1 MEIVKVGGKCAI
13 VGCNL
18 RHIYGSTLCFKHARI
33 LNEEGHKAKSVEEVP
48 WWEEGGIATEGG
60 EKGVVRCDDD
70 PSLHY
75 GLCEFDT
82 RDGICWHCKNMV
94 HPDIHLIHL
103 ICNRRFG
110 RRLLQPYGILGP
122 SGEDLDPELL
132 EALDRILEPL
142 ELRDVTSHSSL
153 PPHERVKALQ
163 EMDDREHILSELGAQ
178 FPDWRERGLDQFD
191 FDPNGVGLGYS
202 ISRLYDDIHAFNQE
216 EWGPEWAIEWGL
228 GGDPVG
234 LESSS
239 VAEGDTEM
247 HPVGY
252 ILGAGYLW
260 FVLQMVI
267 DSEGELIGLLAND
280 IGIAIAFAPLWLIN
294 KIFQRRI
301 SDVEEESEEPT
312 TNIRE
317 AGTNSSLAR
326 KQLIATTIVMAIG
339 FLLPWRLGGWEWG
352 QTFNGLEELRWAP
365 SELSFWL
372 FDARDLF
379 YGISTTEWLS
389 IVIRSA
395 LPLVFLL
402 TFASTWYMHLRGKDS
417 FSRTASRIH
426 LYVFGLWYTLV
437 FLGWGMTFPSEYDIG
452 LYITAI
458 AGIGLDTTPDGIM
471 SKYIRRDG

>member
-1 MEIVKVGGKCAI
+1 ME
-13 VGCNL
+13 
-18 RHIYGSTLCFKHARI
+18 
-33 LNEEGHKAKSVEEVP
+33 SVEEVP
-48 WWEEGGIATEGG
+48 WWEDGGVATEDGK
-60 EKGVVRCDDD
+60 EDVVRCDDD
-70 PSLHY
+70 PSMHY

-234 LESSS
+234 LESWP
-239 VAEGDTEM
+239 VVGGETEM

-252 ILGAGYLW
+252 IIGAGYLW
-260 FVLQMVI
+260 YVFQFVMDTNGEALELFA
-267 DSEGELIGLLAND
+267 SEIGV
-280 IGIAIAFAPLWLIN
+280 AIAFAPLWLIN

-301 SDVEEESEEPT
+301 TDEDEGPPEEPSP
-312 TNIRE
+312 NISE
-317 AGTNSSLAR
+317 AGNHSSLAR
-326 KQLIATTIVMAIG
+326 KQLSATTIAMAIG
-339 FLLPWRLGGWEWG
+339 FLLPWGLGGWEWE
-352 QTFNGLEELRWAP
+352 QTFNGLEDLRWAP
-365 SELSFWL
+365 SNLSFWL
-372 FDARDLF
+372 FDAPDLF
-379 YGISTTEWLS
+379 YGISTTEWLGM
-389 IVIRSA
+389 VIRSA
-395 LPLVFLL
+395 LPLIFLL
-402 TFASTWYMHLRGKDS
+402 ALASTWYMHFQGNDS

-426 LYVFGLWYTLV
+426 IYLFVIWYGMVSLDWGVTLP
-437 FLGWGMTFPSEYDIG
+437 TEYDIG
-452 LYITAI
+452 LYIAGI
-458 AGIGLDTTPDGIM
+458 SGIGLDTTPEGIM
-471 SKYIRRDG
+471 SKHIRRGGQ

>member
-1 MEIVKVGGKCAI
+1 M
-13 VGCNL
+13 
-18 RHIYGSTLCFKHARI
+18 
-33 LNEEGHKAKSVEEVP
+33 EEVP
-48 WWEEGGIATEGG
+48 WWEDGGVATEDGK
-60 EKGVVRCDDD
+60 EDVVRCDDD
-70 PSLHY
+70 PSMHY

-228 GGDPVG
+228 GGDPV
-234 LESSS
+234 LHDSSP
-239 VAEGDTEM
+239 VVEGETEM

-252 ILGAGYLW
+252 IVGAGYLW
-260 FVLQMVI
+260 YVFQFVMDTDGEALELFA
-267 DSEGELIGLLAND
+267 SE
-280 IGIAIAFAPLWLIN
+280 IGIAIAFGPLWLIN

-301 SDVEEESEEPT
+301 SDVEEEEPEEPPP
-312 TNIRE
+312 NISE
-317 AGTNSSLAR
+317 AGTQSGLAR
-326 KQLIATTIVMAIG
+326 KQLTATTIVMAIG
-339 FLLPWRLGGWEWG
+339 FLLPWGLGGWEWE
-352 QTFNGLEELRWAP
+352 QTFNGLEDLRWAP
-365 SELSFWL
+365 SNLSFWL
-372 FDARDLF
+372 FDAPDLL
-379 YGISTTEWLS
+379 YGISTTEWLGM
-389 IVIRSA
+389 VIRSA
-395 LPLVFLL
+395 LPLIFFLAL
-402 TFASTWYMHLRGKDS
+402 ASTWYMHFQGNDS

-426 LYVFGLWYTLV
+426 IYLFVIWYGMVSLDWGVTLP
-437 FLGWGMTFPSEYDIG
+437 TEYDIG
-452 LYITAI
+452 LYIAGI
-458 AGIGLDTTPDGIM
+458 SGIGLDTTPEGIM
-471 SKYIRRDG
+471 SKHIRRGGQ

>member
-1 MEIVKVGGKCAI
+1 M
-13 VGCNL
+13 
-18 RHIYGSTLCFKHARI
+18 
-33 LNEEGHKAKSVEEVP
+33 EEVP
-48 WWEEGGIATEGG
+48 WWEDGGVATEDGK
-60 EKGVVRCDDD
+60 EDVVRCDDD
-70 PSLHY
+70 PSMHY

-228 GGDPVG
+228 GGDPV
-234 LESSS
+234 LHDSSP
-239 VAEGDTEM
+239 VVEGETEM

-252 ILGAGYLW
+252 IVGAGYLW
-260 FVLQMVI
+260 YVFQFVMDTDGEALELFA
-267 DSEGELIGLLAND
+267 SE
-280 IGIAIAFAPLWLIN
+280 IGIAIAFGPLWLIN

-301 SDVEEESEEPT
+301 SDVEEEEPEEPPP
-312 TNIRE
+312 NISE
-317 AGTNSSLAR
+317 AGTQSGLAR
-326 KQLIATTIVMAIG
+326 KQLTITTIVMAIG
-339 FLLPWRLGGWEWG
+339 FLLPWGLGGWEWE
-352 QTFNGLEELRWAP
+352 QTFNGLEDLRWAP
-365 SELSFWL
+365 SNLSFWL
-372 FDARDLF
+372 FDAPDLF
-379 YGISTTEWLS
+379 YGISTTEWLGM
-389 IVIRSA
+389 VIRSA
-395 LPLVFLL
+395 LPLIFLL
-402 TFASTWYMHLRGKDS
+402 ALASTWYMHFQGNDS

-426 LYVFGLWYTLV
+426 IYLFVIWYGMVSLDWGVTLP
-437 FLGWGMTFPSEYDIG
+437 TEYDIG
-452 LYITAI
+452 LYIAGI
-458 AGIGLDTTPDGIM
+458 SGIGLDTTPEGIM
-471 SKYIRRDG
+471 SKHIRRGGQ

>member
-1 MEIVKVGGKCAI
+1 VRVGGKCAI
-13 VGCNL
+13 DGCNL
-18 RHIYGSTLCFKHARI
+18 RHIYGSALCFKHTRI
-33 LNEEGHKAKSVEEVP
+33 LQEEGHKVESVGEVP
-48 WWEEGGIATEGG
+48 WWEEGGIATEDG
-60 EKGVVRCDDD
+60 EEGVVRCDDD
-70 PSLHY
+70 PSLNY

-153 PPHERVKALQ
+153 PPQERVKALQ

-191 FDPNGVGLGYS
+191 FNPNGVGLGYS

-234 LESSS
+234 LESSPVVGS
-239 VAEGDTEM
+239 ETEM

-252 ILGAGYLW
+252 IVGAGYLW
-260 FVLQMVI
+260 YVLQFIM
-267 DSEGELIGLLAND
+267 DTDGEALGLLTTD

-294 KIFQRRI
+294 KIFQRSI
-301 SDVEEESEEPT
+301 DDVEEEPPEEPPP
-312 TNIRE
+312 NINE

-326 KQLIATTIVMAIG
+326 KQLTATTIAMAIG
-339 FLLPWRLGGWEWG
+339 FLLPWGLGGWEWG
-352 QTFNGLEELRWAP
+352 QTFNGLEDLRWAP
-365 SELSFWL
+365 SNLSFWL
-372 FDARDLF
+372 FDAPDLF

-389 IVIRSA
+389 MVIRSA

-402 TFASTWYMHLRGKDS
+402 TLGSTWYMHLKGKDS

-426 LYVFGLWYTLV
+426 LCVFALWYTLV
-437 FLGWGMTFPSEYDIG
+437 FLDWGVTLPSEYDIG

-458 AGIGLDTTPDGIM
+458 AGIALDTTPEGIM
-471 SKYIRRDG
+471 SKHIRKGG

>member
-1 MEIVKVGGKCAI
+1 MKVGGKCAI
-13 VGCNL
+13 AGCNL
-18 RHIYGSTLCFKHARI
+18 RHIYGSSLCFKHTRI
-33 LNEEGHKAKSVEEVP
+33 LHEEGHKAKSAEEVP

-122 SGEDLDPELL
+122 GGEDLDPELL

-142 ELRDVTSHSSL
+142 ELRDVASHSSL
-153 PPHERVKALQ
+153 PPQDRVKALQ

-178 FPDWRERGLDQFD
+178 FPDWKERGLEQFD

-239 VAEGDTEM
+239 VAEGETEM

-252 ILGAGYLW
+252 IVGAGYLW

-280 IGIAIAFAPLWLIN
+280 IGIAIAFAPIWLIN

-301 SDVEEESEEPT
+301 SDVEEESEEPPP
-312 TNIRE
+312 NIRE

-326 KQLIATTIVMAIG
+326 KQLTVTTIVMAIG
-339 FLLPWRLGGWEWG
+339 FILPWGLLGWEWG
-352 QTFNGLEELRWAP
+352 GTFNGLEDLRWAP
-365 SELSFWL
+365 SNLSFWL
-372 FDARDLF
+372 FDAPDLF
-379 YGISTTEWLS
+379 YGISTTEWLGM
-389 IVIRSA
+389 VIRSA

-402 TFASTWYMHLRGKDS
+402 TFASTWYMHVQGNDS

-426 LYVFGLWYTLV
+426 IYLFAIWYAMV
-437 FLGWGMTFPSEYDIG
+437 FLDWGVTLPTEYDIG

-458 AGIGLDTTPDGIM
+458 SGIGLDTTPDGIM

>member
-1 MEIVKVGGKCAI
+1 M
-13 VGCNL
+13 
-18 RHIYGSTLCFKHARI
+18 
-33 LNEEGHKAKSVEEVP
+33 EEVP
-48 WWEEGGIATEGG
+48 WWEDGGVATEDGA
-60 EKGVVRCDDD
+60 EDVVRCDDD
-70 PSLHY
+70 PSMHY

-103 ICNRRFG
+103 ISNRRFG

-122 SGEDLDPELL
+122 GGEDLDPELL

-228 GGDPVG
+228 GGDPV
-234 LESSS
+234 LHESSP
-239 VAEGDTEM
+239 VVEGETEM

-252 ILGAGYLW
+252 IVGAGYLW
-260 FVLQMVI
+260 FVLQSVI
-267 DSEGELIGLLAND
+267 DSDGELLELLASD

-301 SDVEEESEEPT
+301 SDAEEEEPEEAPP
-312 TNIRE
+312 NISE
-317 AGTNSSLAR
+317 AGTQSGLAR
-326 KQLIATTIVMAIG
+326 KQLTTTTIVMAIG
-339 FLLPWRLGGWEWG
+339 FLLPWGLGGWEWE
-352 QTFNGLEELRWAP
+352 QTFNGLEDLRWAP
-365 SELSFWL
+365 SNLSFWL
-372 FDARDLF
+372 FDAPDLF
-379 YGISTTEWLS
+379 YGISTTEWLGM
-389 IVIRSA
+389 VIRSA
-395 LPLVFLL
+395 LPLIFLFAL
-402 TFASTWYMHLRGKDS
+402 ASTWYMHFQGNDS

-426 LYVFGLWYTLV
+426 IYLFVIWYGMVSLDWGVTLP
-437 FLGWGMTFPSEYDIG
+437 TEYDIG
-452 LYITAI
+452 LYIAGI
-458 AGIGLDTTPDGIM
+458 SGIGLDTTPDGI
-471 SKYIRRDG
+471 SKYVRGGGQ

>member
-1 MEIVKVGGKCAI
+1 M
-13 VGCNL
+13 
-18 RHIYGSTLCFKHARI
+18 
-33 LNEEGHKAKSVEEVP
+33 EEVP
-48 WWEEGGIATEGG
+48 WWEDGGVATEDGK
-60 EKGVVRCDDD
+60 EDVVRCDDD
-70 PSLHY
+70 PSMHY

-228 GGDPVG
+228 GGDPV
-234 LESSS
+234 LHDSSP
-239 VAEGDTEM
+239 VVEGETEM

-252 ILGAGYLW
+252 IVGAGYLW
-260 FVLQMVI
+260 YVFQFVMDTDGEALELFA
-267 DSEGELIGLLAND
+267 SE
-280 IGIAIAFAPLWLIN
+280 IGIAIAFGPLWLIN

-301 SDVEEESEEPT
+301 SDVEEEEPEEAPP
-312 TNIRE
+312 NISE
-317 AGTNSSLAR
+317 AGTQSGLAR
-326 KQLIATTIVMAIG
+326 KQLTATTIVMAIG
-339 FLLPWRLGGWEWG
+339 FLLPWGLGGWEWE
-352 QTFNGLEELRWAP
+352 QTFNGLEDLRWAP
-365 SELSFWL
+365 SNLSFWL
-372 FDARDLF
+372 FDAPDLL
-379 YGISTTEWLS
+379 YGISTTEWLGM
-389 IVIRSA
+389 VIRSA
-395 LPLVFLL
+395 LPLIFLL
-402 TFASTWYMHLRGKDS
+402 ALASTWYMHFQGNDS

-426 LYVFGLWYTLV
+426 IYLFVIWYGMVSLDWGVTLP
-437 FLGWGMTFPSEYDIG
+437 TEYDIG
-452 LYITAI
+452 LYIAGI
-458 AGIGLDTTPDGIM
+458 SGIGLDTTPEGIM
-471 SKYIRRDG
+471 SKHIRRGGQ

>member
-1 MEIVKVGGKCAI
+1 MRIGGECDI
-13 VGCNL
+13 DGCNL
-18 RHIYGSTLCFKHARI
+18 RHIYGSTLCFKHTRI
-33 LNEEGHKAKSVEEVP
+33 LREEGHKVMSPEEVP
-48 WWEEGGIATEGG
+48 WWEEGGVATEGG
-60 EKGVVRCDDD
+60 EEGDSE
-70 PSLHY
+70 SLEY
-75 GLCEFDT
+75 CEDNL
-82 RDGICWHCKNMV
+82 K
-94 HPDIHLIHL
+94 
-103 ICNRRFG
+103 
-110 RRLLQPYGILGP
+110 
-122 SGEDLDPELL
+122 
-132 EALDRILEPL
+132 
-142 ELRDVTSHSSL
+142 
-153 PPHERVKALQ
+153 
-163 EMDDREHILSELGAQ
+163 
-178 FPDWRERGLDQFD
+178 
-191 FDPNGVGLGYS
+191 
-202 ISRLYDDIHAFNQE
+202 E
-216 EWGPEWAIEWGL
+216 E
-228 GGDPVG
+228 
-234 LESSS
+234 
-239 VAEGDTEM
+239 DTEM

-252 ILGAGYLW
+252 IVGAGYLW
-260 FVLQMVI
+260 FVFQSVI
-267 DSEGELIGLLAND
+267 DSDGELLGLLASD

-379 YGISTTEWLS
+379 YGITTTEWLS

-452 LYITAI
+452 LYITAV